1 MHITL
6 TVGVCM
12 QVIEHYLLKIGRSET
27 STSSLT
33 LPVPSQIDEGCGGTE
48 NDFFQGTNRTITTT
62 VNH

>member
-12 QVIEHYLLKIGRSET
+12 QVIDIIENRET
-27 STSSLT
+27 GYILT
-33 LPVPSQIDEGCGGTE
+33 LAIQIFSNDEGCGGTE